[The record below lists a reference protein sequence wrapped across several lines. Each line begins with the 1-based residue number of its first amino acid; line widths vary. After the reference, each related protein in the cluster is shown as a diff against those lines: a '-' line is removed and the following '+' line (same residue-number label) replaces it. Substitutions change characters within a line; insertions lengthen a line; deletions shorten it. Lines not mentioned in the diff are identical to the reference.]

1 MHWFLKN
8 VSSSLLSSCMFK
20 KELLIIMQV
29 IIYDLHVEDLSNN
42 MSAFHKFWK
51 AELVLEKY
59 YLQDCPNVSRVCK
72 R

>member
-1 MHWFLKN
+1 ML
-8 VSSSLLSSCMFK
+8 
-20 KELLIIMQV
+20 V

-59 YLQDCPNVSRVCK
+59 YLQDCPNVSGVCQ